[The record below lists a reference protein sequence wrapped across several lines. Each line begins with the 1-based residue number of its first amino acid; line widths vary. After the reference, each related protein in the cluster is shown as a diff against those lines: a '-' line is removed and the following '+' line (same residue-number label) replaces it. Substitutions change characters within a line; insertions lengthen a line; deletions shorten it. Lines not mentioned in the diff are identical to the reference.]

1 MDRVITIE
9 LFGVPRLRAH
19 RDSIT
24 VEAGS
29 LGEAFRALGVA
40 CPALDPTVVQEGRL
54 RSHYLVAVNGL
65 HLTADPTTPLAEG
78 DVVVVL
84 SAEAGG

>member
-1 MDRVITIE
+1 MITIE
-9 LFGVPRLRAH
+9 LFGVPRLRAD
-19 RDSIT
+19 RASVT
-24 VEAGS
+24 VEAVS

-40 CPALDPTVVQEGRL
+40 CPALDPAVVHDGVL

>member
-1 MDRVITIE
+1 MITIE
-9 LFGVPRLRAH
+9 LFGVPRMRAA
-19 RDSIT
+19 RDSVT

-40 CPALDPTVVQEGRL
+40 CPALDPTVVHDGRL
-54 RSHYLVAVNGL
+54 RAHYLVAVNGL
-65 HLTADPTTPLAEG
+65 HLTADPTTPLTPG

-84 SAEAGG
+84 AAEAGG

>member
-1 MDRVITIE
+1 MITIE
-9 LFGVPRLRAH
+9 LYGVPRMRGG
-19 RDSIT
+19 RDAIA

-40 CPALDPTVVQEGRL
+40 CPALSPTVVQDGRL

>member
-1 MDRVITIE
+1 MITIE
-9 LFGVPRLRAH
+9 LFGVPRLRAA
-19 RDSIT
+19 RESIT
-24 VEAGS
+24 VEAAS
-29 LGEAFRALGVA
+29 LGEAFRALGAA
-40 CPALDPTVVQEGRL
+40 CPALDPTVVQEGLL

-65 HLTADPTTPLAEG
+65 HLTADPLTPLAEG

>member
-1 MDRVITIE
+1 MITIE
-9 LFGVPRLRAH
+9 LFGVPRMRAE

-40 CPALDPTVVQEGRL
+40 CPALDPSVVQAGRL

-65 HLTADPTTPLAEG
+65 HLTADPTTPLVEG